1 MRGEKPASGIDP
13 TAASRS
19 YWERELIAPGS
30 KHSGHYFCVTQCA
43 GKWGGP
49 CCTHCVC
56 AVCQLGSKGER
67 QGRLPIDS
75 PIISKL
81 HIVMII
87 LVIFMLMLFYS
98 VLYDPKV
105 KKTTNKPSRFG
116 FLGLKYQFLLLC
128 ARCGSNYL
136 NLLQFS
142 IHSGFMQP
150 LFGASPSPRK
160 G

>member
-1 MRGEKPASGIDP
+1 MSWTLQWRGLRGEKPASGIDP

-75 PIISKL
+75 PIISL
-81 HIVMII
+81 HIVIVMILRMVEI
-87 LVIFMLMLFYS
+87 C
-98 VLYDPKV
+98 
-105 KKTTNKPSRFG
+105 
-116 FLGLKYQFLLLC
+116 LGLLTRGQ
-128 ARCGSNYL
+128 S
-136 NLLQFS
+136 
-142 IHSGFMQP
+142 
-150 LFGASPSPRK
+150 
-160 G
+160 